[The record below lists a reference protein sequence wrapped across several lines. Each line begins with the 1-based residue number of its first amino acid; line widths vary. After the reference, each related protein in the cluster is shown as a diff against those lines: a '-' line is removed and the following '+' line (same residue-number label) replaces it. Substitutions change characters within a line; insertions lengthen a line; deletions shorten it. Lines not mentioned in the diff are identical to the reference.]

1 MADLLGAELTE
12 KHLINLAAKVG
23 KALKKRGDRLIMVES
38 CTGGLASAV
47 ITEVAGCSAWF
58 DSGIVTYSNQ
68 AKQDLVHVKDDTI
81 EMYGAVSEEVAAA
94 MVNGALFQGRATISA
109 SITGVAGPTGGTK
122 NKPVGMVC
130 FGWAGIECPL
140 MTRTQIFTVD
150 QNNKNHQKSRR
161 AIRMQ
166 AVEFSLNGILELLA
180 QAK

>member
-1 MADLLGAELTE
+1 MADSLGTDLTE
-12 KHLINLAAKVG
+12 SHLIDLAAQVG
-23 KALKKRGDRLIMVES
+23 KALKKRGDKLIMVES

-68 AKQDLVHVKDDTI
+68 AKQDLANVKDYTLK
-81 EMYGAVSEEVAAA
+81 MHGAVSEEAAA
-94 MVNGALFQGRATISA
+94 DMAVGALFQGRATITA

-130 FGWAGIECPL
+130 FGWAGVDCPL
-140 MTRTQIFTVD
+140 ITSTQFFKAD
-150 QNNKNHQKSRR
+150 KNNKHYKNNRH

-180 QAK
+180 QAE